1 MAADFKIYRR
11 NNKRRVLP
19 NSRELVVNWNSRNA
33 PETISEHNDPQRVDW
48 TEIESPAPEYFTGHA
63 AMRIPQH
70 SKPRYRLYWPLKYG
84 WLNEQDYSSRSVL
97 LSSASSKKPSGSS
110 SA

>member
-1 MAADFKIYRR
+1 MLIRNDGVLTKIDMTQFAKEYMNMAADFKIYRR

-48 TEIESPAPEYFTGHA
+48 TEIE
-63 AMRIPQH
+63 
-70 SKPRYRLYWPLKYG
+70 
-84 WLNEQDYSSRSVL
+84 
-97 LSSASSKKPSGSS
+97 
-110 SA
+110 

>member
-48 TEIESPAPEYFTGHA
+48 TEIESPAPEYLTGHA
-63 AMRIPQH
+63 AMRMTG
-70 SKPRYRLYWPLKYG
+70 KGCRM
-84 WLNEQDYSSRSVL
+84 DA
-97 LSSASSKKPSGSS
+97 SASFVGADCS
-110 SA
+110 